1 MTDWADPAEPTLADA
16 LDRLLARGV
25 VVRGERCITFADVEL
40 LFVGA
45 QLLIASPE
53 TMKEAAIC
61 PATCS

>member
-1 MTDWADPAEPTLADA
+1 MTAWADPAEPALADA

-25 VVRGERCITFADVEL
+25 VVRGERWITVADVEL